1 MITSDATNKNH
12 ILQKAVLMYI
22 ASHPLPAGF
31 KIATVRLSS
40 LKDDS
45 DHAIE
50 QSADL
55 LKRFKVT
62 REIAHAS
69 PRCLHTTLH
78 HCGIQHHRTGVGVPA
93 T

>member
-1 MITSDATNKNH
+1 
-12 ILQKAVLMYI
+12 MYI

-62 REIAHAS
+62 R
-69 PRCLHTTLH
+69 LHTHRLVACTRPTLH